1 MTDLIEKEDL
11 AALMGDKEFRKAIV
25 GELIHNKELV
35 NDITGKTV
43 DLFSDVLKEHPEYK
57 RAIVKELVTSPT
69 IRKALARKTVGRNGW
84 LGTRRTA

>member
-1 MTDLIEKEDL
+1 MTDLIEKDDL

-35 NDITGKTV
+35 NDITGETV

-57 RAIVKELVTSPT
+57 RAIVKELVTSKT
-69 IRKALARKTVGRNGW
+69 ILKALARKLSDEMDG
-84 LGTRRTA
+84 